1 MKYVKYG
8 KTKKKFIAFLFI
20 TIFLFSS
27 YIAGASYI
35 INDIISEITEGEI
48 DDSNFIEPDL
58 SLMENMSNQFEFY
71 LERDNIPLNYTL
83 TAIWKDTNFTEIE
96 YYRTAGDAAIWT
108 GMMLGSESFHYAVA
122 KRSGNETARLD
133 ALRMV
138 KKILT
143 GVKYLLAVPN
153 GGIGPE
159 YDATLARS
167 VWSPDYS
174 GPRIHEVGPEEA
186 EERPLDVF
194 NGTGH
199 YSNWYWKGYPSTDQ
213 NCGIIFG
220 ITRCAILVA
229 PDDPWVA
236 NLTSLMS
243 QQYVEYYLRTNWML
257 TDGNIE
263 GGRRTTGQEFKIS
276 VENSGYWA
284 LSILKMAQ
292 LANPGNNRYNQLYY
306 HYAYERNYAQHL
318 KPRANLGIFQF
329 YNYYTLN
336 LQWVIM
342 FNLAES
348 ETDPYLRRLYQ
359 ETVENYFYSIT
370 KTSRNAWFNIAYL
383 GMMGKN
389 DSFIA
394 RDIADQIM
402 RFSIDRFPSNIT
414 RVPDRGGA
422 MNPYP
427 PEQIGRPKM
436 EYWRNFLENNTVGKV
451 LYGWWLLSFMF
462 NDDPSRL
469 LISPKTVD
477 QYHAE
482 DFLFQ
487 RNPWVTSNNSTEYLE
502 YTARRQDSGLSFL
515 LPYYM
520 SIYYNIWE
528 GL

>member
-1 MKYVKYG
+1 MRFVRHNQFPTKIYG
-8 KTKKKFIAFLFI
+8 IILGFII
-20 TIFLFSS
+20 IISS
-27 YIAGASYI
+27 YLAGASYI
-35 INDIISEITEGEI
+35 INDIISEISEGEV
-48 DDSNFIEPDL
+48 DDANFIDPDL
-58 SLMENMSNQFEFY
+58 PLMQEMSDQFEYY

-83 TAIWKDTNFTEIE
+83 TAIWKDTNFTEID

-108 GMMLGSESFHYAVA
+108 GMMLGSEAFHYAIA

-167 VWSPDYS
+167 VWSPEYS

-186 EERPLDVF
+186 EERPQDVF
-194 NGTGH
+194 NGTGP
-199 YSNWYWKGYPSTDQ
+199 YANWYWKGYPSTDQ

-220 ITRCAILVA
+220 ITRCAMLVA

-236 NLTSLMS
+236 NLTALMS

-276 VENSGYWA
+276 LENSGYWA

-292 LANPGNNRYNQLYY
+292 LANPSNARYNKLYY

-318 KPRANLGIFQF
+318 KPRVNLGIFQF
-329 YNYYTLN
+329 YNYFTLN

-348 ETDPYLRRLYQ
+348 ETDPYLQRLYQ
-359 ETVENYFYSIT
+359 KTVENDFYSIT
-370 KTSRNAWFNIAYL
+370 KISRNAWFNIAYL
-383 GMMGKN
+383 GMMKKN
-389 DSFIA
+389 DTFIA
-394 RDIADQIM
+394 RDIGDQLM
-402 RFSIDRFPSNIT
+402 RFGIDRFPNNLT

-427 PEQIGRPKM
+427 PSQVGREKM
-436 EYWRNFLENNTVGKV
+436 EYWRNYLENNTMGKA
-451 LYGWWLLSFMF
+451 LYGWWLLSLMF
-462 NDDPSRL
+462 GDDASRL
-469 LISPKTVD
+469 LNSPKTVD

-502 YTARRQDSGLSFL
+502 YTAKRQDSGLAFL

-520 SIYYNIWE
+520 SLYYNIWE
-528 GL
+528 AF